1 MRDRI
6 VEATLECM
14 REHGVRGTT
23 TKIVASHA
31 GVSQGSIYN
40 HFTNRS
46 ELIVEAFRLATGT
59 IRDHAGSLEQLVGA
73 NTPEDNLV
81 TLMEAVIEFFRGIAP
96 IVGSVLGDPELRSWF
111 TDERVPDPT
120 GRPLTPLTGVVELS
134 EYLELEHQAGRLPEQ
149 GSWAACATML
159 IGSCLHY
166 VYLEML
172 SPSGVAAVLP
182 DTQTSAAGYARTVV
196 RTLLTAGSTGA
207 PSGGRA
213 EP

>member
-6 VEATLECM
+6 VEATLVCL

-23 TKIVASHA
+23 TKIVASQA

-46 ELIVEAFRLATGT
+46 ELIVEAFRLATQT
-59 IRDHAGSLEQLVGA
+59 IRHHAGGLGQLVGT

-81 TLMEAVIEFFRGIAP
+81 TLMEAVIEFFREIAP

-111 TDERVPDPT
+111 TDEKVPDQE

-134 EYLELEHQAGRLPEQ
+134 EYLELEHRAGRLPEQ
-149 GSWAACATML
+149 RSWPACATML

-166 VYLEML
+166 VYLELL

-182 DTQTSAAGYARTVV
+182 VAESSAAGYGRTVV
-196 RTLLTAGSTGA
+196 RTLFA
-207 PSGGRA
+207 
-213 EP
+213 